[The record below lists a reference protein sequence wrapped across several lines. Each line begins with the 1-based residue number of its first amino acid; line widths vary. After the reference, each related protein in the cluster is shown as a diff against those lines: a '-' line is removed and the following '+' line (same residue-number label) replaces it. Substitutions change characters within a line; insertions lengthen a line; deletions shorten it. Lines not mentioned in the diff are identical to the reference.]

1 MRFYRAFC
9 LTGLGVALFAVSATA
24 GTLTVGFESPAY
36 TVGNINGQDGWSKT
50 GPYDAAVSS
59 GGAFAGSQ
67 SLRISNGVASGSF
80 GDQTFTP
87 HLAVPAGESTVP
99 GAVNTFLSS
108 WYFKSVTG
116 ELQDGLGISVSAD
129 NGAGARMTYVRMGDD
144 ATNGMNLQ
152 FYDTDTT
159 GNFVFQQL
167 TTNIDRTIWHRVDVN
182 VSFVDGP
189 SNDVVKV
196 YLDGLLLVTG
206 TTWEDFDRYGP
217 TSDGG
222 GGGLSPVNSVLFRAG
237 GSSVPANLGG
247 GFYIDNV
254 SLTSEQSEIP
264 EPGTWSLLLGAA
276 CLLAPLARKKLAE
289 RT

>member
-1 MRFYRAFC
+1 
-9 LTGLGVALFAVSATA
+9 
-24 GTLTVGFESPAY
+24 
-36 TVGNINGQDGWSKT
+36 
-50 GPYDAAVSS
+50 
-59 GGAFAGSQ
+59 
-67 SLRISNGVASGSF
+67 
-80 GDQTFTP
+80 
-87 HLAVPAGESTVP
+87 
-99 GAVNTFLSS
+99 
-108 WYFKSVTG
+108 
-116 ELQDGLGISVSAD
+116 
-129 NGAGARMTYVRMGDD
+129 
-144 ATNGMNLQ
+144 MNLQ

-276 CLLAPLARKKLAE
+276 CLLAPLARKKLAH